1 MAPQVRE
8 SLRAAA
14 HDAGCS
20 LNAYA
25 VQVLAAA
32 AADPARFRA
41 TGTPASEQR
50 DIERDKFGVPID
62 WKQRWAHSTARNEF
76 IAVMDQQLPGAE
88 VSALVKELDA
98 RNPGYFVEWRRL
110 RRAEEAARRP
120 HASDGRGA
128 A

>member
-1 MAPQVRE
+1 MAPEVRE

-20 LNAYA
+20 MNAYA
-25 VQVLAAA
+25 VQILAAA
-32 AADPARFRA
+32 SGDPARFRGGTA
-41 TGTPASEQR
+41 RASGTGE
-50 DIERDKFGVPID
+50 IERDDAGIPLD
-62 WKQRWAHSTARNEF
+62 WKLRWAHSTARNEF
-76 IAVMDQQLPGAE
+76 IAAMDQQLPAVE

-110 RRAEEAARRP
+110 RRAEEAARDR
-120 HASDGRGA
+120 ANRGA